1 MKINTA
7 SRARVDIALG
17 AIVVDGCFC
26 LAYTLHL
33 LGNPDA
39 TVGLGQFLGMG
50 FIICVLLTSCWVIYD
65 DYWLAQ
71 REVAGQMVKK
81 LRIQELE
88 QGASIEFDGHSY
100 KVDDINRAGGQI
112 LLSRVGQ
119 PGSIVVQIE
128 ARS

>member
-26 LAYTLHL
+26 LAYFLHL
-33 LGNPDA
+33 MGNPGPL
-39 TVGLGQFLGMG
+39 GLGHFLYMG
-50 FIICVLLTSCWVIYD
+50 LIVCVLLTSCWVIYD

-128 ARS
+128 AKS